1 MTSNYAIKYC
11 LLKISK
17 KNPCPKLD
25 KKGVNKKGSFIS
37 TTSYTYIYIHIY
49 IYIHTHVY
57 IFKQF
62 FQHKENIFEKYSSY
76 TEIKKGILP

>member
-37 TTSYTYIYIHIY
+37 TTAYTYIYIYTY
-49 IYIHTHVY
+49 IYTYTYIHMY
-57 IFKQF
+57 IYLSNSF
-62 FQHKENIFEKYSSY
+62 N
-76 TEIKKGILP
+76 TKKISLKSTVHTLR